1 MAITRYVRMPVMAS
15 VDVLPNGTAIWMR
28 ASAFASASILA
39 MLTDIAPFFDE
50 MFTRWRVPFL
60 TSKSGTLGILF

>member
-1 MAITRYVRMPVMAS
+1 MAIAGYTRMPVMAS
-15 VDVLPNGTAIWMR
+15 VDALPYGAAIGTR

-50 MFTRWRVPFL
+50 LFTGWGVLFL
-60 TSKSGTLGILF
+60 TSETGTL